1 MLQGFYEDGHQSVR
15 KPDIVLVFLK
25 AAALAHKSRQSQDLW
40 GECVAEA
47 TFTSRDHFK
56 HETLGYDEWWK
67 WVDVL
72 QPWELKAKAAIKLP
86 RNNLKTKFDVKLLPG
101 KALHVPDSGM
111 DEDAT
116 EASSASRD
124 VSAQPVSKGSAKGPD
139 TLPPRKSARL
149 ASANP
154 GSTPASGS
162 GGGSG
167 SDSHKRKAS
176 STGANQGSSKKS
188 KGDAS
193 SHHPSVQ
200 SALYGVERLC
210 CHMSIAHATGMV
222 VVGMYLLYILALM
235 PF

>member
-1 MLQGFYEDGHQSVR
+1 MV
-15 KPDIVLVFLK
+15 
-25 AAALAHKSRQSQDLW
+25 
-40 GECVAEA
+40 EA
-47 TFTSRDHFK
+47 TFTSRDHFEHK
-56 HETLGYDEWWK
+56 PSGSDEWWK

-86 RNNLKTKFDVKLLPG
+86 RNKLKTKFDVELLPG

-111 DEDAT
+111 DEDSIET
-116 EASSASRD
+116 SSASRD
-124 VSAQPVSKGSAKGPD
+124 VSAQPVSKGSAKGSD
-139 TLPPRKSARL
+139 SLPPRQSARL
-149 ASANP
+149 ALANP

-167 SDSHKRKAS
+167 ADSHKRKAS
-176 STGANQGSSKKS
+176 STGANQGASKKI
-188 KGDAS
+188 KDDLS

-222 VVGMYLLYILALM
+222 VVGTYPLYLLTSI